1 MANKGFEMD
10 IWFAANIPEDSYGGV
25 GRSMRELS
33 EGLKKCGYRTT
44 IVFGDTGML
53 GCNYLVFALKLCVRL
68 LANVGNP
75 PAWIIARSTDGVLCA
90 AAVKILRLK
99 TKVAL
104 HNHGWEEYAYEMEQ
118 KLPRTVISSPTSWK
132 ARVLRFP
139 LLRASLLL
147 CDCCLSGTLFETRWL
162 ARRYPRLRKKMRY
175 LPNGVGARQ
184 DQYWPKDREAP
195 LNILAVG
202 GLTWKKNIEHSI
214 AVFNRI
220 ADRMPEA
227 GLFLIGAGF
236 NKGDAPQ
243 VLKDLWRD
251 KEERIVVVPEEK
263 PEHMSKWYTQCPFVI
278 SSSRFEGG
286 HSLVIL
292 EALSYGC
299 VVFATDLPSTKEIIS
314 HAGNGILIGGVSA
327 EDDAKVII
335 DMVDKKDPL
344 ANIRQNAYRT
354 ARRNRW
360 ERQVGRLE
368 DILCMKQ

>member
-1 MANKGFEMD
+1 MD
-10 IWFAANIPEDSYGGV
+10 IWFAANIPEGSYGGV

-33 EGLKKCGYRTT
+33 EGMRKLGYRTT
-44 IVFGDTGML
+44 IVYGGDGFFS
-53 GCNYLVFALKLCVRL
+53 CNYLVFALTLCVRL
-68 LANVGNP
+68 LALAGNP

-90 AAVKILRLK
+90 AAVKILKLK

-104 HNHGWEEYAYEMEQ
+104 HNHGWEEYVYEIEK
-118 KLPRTVISSPTSWK
+118 KLPRAIISPTTSWK
-132 ARVLRFP
+132 ARAVRFP
-139 LLRASLLL
+139 LLRAGLFL
-147 CDCCLSGTLFETRWL
+147 CTCCLNGTLFETRWL

-184 DQYWPKDREAP
+184 DHCWPKEREAP

-220 ADRMPEA
+220 ADRMPVA

-243 VLKDLWRD
+243 VLKDMWRD
-251 KEERIVVVPEEK
+251 KEESIVVVPEEK

-299 VVFATDLPSTKEIIS
+299 VVFASDIPSTKEIIS

-335 DMVDKKDPL
+335 DMLDKKDLL
-344 ANIRQNAYRT
+344 ANIRQNACHT
-354 ARRNRW
+354 AQRNRW
-360 ERQVGRLE
+360 DRQVVRLE
-368 DILCMKQ
+368 HILCLKQ